1 MTQLFIQLAQ
11 SVTGAVVTIVALLL
25 VAAIIGYLTAWF
37 YSKSVY
43 TPKIK
48 ALEADKAALNTQV
61 DGLKNDISKLNDK
74 TEKLDVKIA
83 NLESDKA
90 TLNTQVDDLK
100 NNISKLNDK
109 TEKLNVT
116 IVKLE
121 SDKATL
127 NTEAE
132 GLKNDI
138 SLLNDK
144 SGKLNVKI
152 AKLERE
158 LAEKNIGKFVI
169 NIAKD
174 GQHYFNLKDVNGQTI
189 LKSEMYTTRAACNN
203 GIESVRKNCED
214 EKRYEYNESS
224 DNRFYFN
231 LKAVNGQ
238 IIGTSQMYDTKEEM
252 DSAIQ
257 SVIMHGK
264 STAVEE
270 GLT

>member
-1 MTQLFIQLAQ
+1 MTQLFIQLVQ

-48 ALEADKAALNTQV
+48 ALEADKATLGTQVDGLNSDIRKLNDKAEKLNVKIAKLEEDNATLNTQV
-61 DGLKNDISKLNDK
+61 DGLNNDIGKLNNK
-74 TEKLDVKIA
+74 T
-83 NLESDKA
+83 
-90 TLNTQVDDLK
+90 
-100 NNISKLNDK
+100 
-109 TEKLNVT
+109 
-116 IVKLE
+116 
-121 SDKATL
+121 
-127 NTEAE
+127 
-132 GLKNDI
+132 
-138 SLLNDK
+138 
-144 SGKLNVKI
+144 GKLNVKI
-152 AKLERE
+152 AKLDDE

-169 NIAKD
+169 NVAKD
-174 GQHYFNLKDVNGQTI
+174 GQHYFNLKDVNSQTI
-189 LKSEMYTTRAACNN
+189 LKSEMYTTRASCNN

-238 IIGTSQMYDTKEEM
+238 IIGTSQMYDSKEEM

-257 SVIMHGK
+257 SVIMNGK